1 MAALVRGFGELDR
14 LFLSAAQTRKSRAGL
29 SFEHHIQRLLKDGRI
44 RHEAQVV
51 FGGRRPDFV
60 LPDVASLNNPAHV
73 ESLILSLKTT
83 LRERWKQLGL
93 ERRLG
98 TVFLATVDDRV
109 STPAIEEMARNGI
122 TLVVPEL
129 LKKSKEACYSNTA
142 DVITFRD
149 FFREQISARRPSLI
163 MV

>member
-1 MAALVRGFGELDR
+1 M
-14 LFLSAAQTRKSRAGL
+14 FLSAAQTRKSRAGR
-29 SFEHHIQRLLKDGRI
+29 SFEHHIQRLLDDGRV
-44 RHEAQVV
+44 RYEEQAV

-60 LPDVASLNNPAHV
+60 LPDVTAFNDPEYA

-98 TVFLATVDDRV
+98 AVFLATVDDRV
-109 STPAIEEMARNGI
+109 STPAIEEMGRNGI

-129 LKKSKEACYSNTA
+129 LKKSKEACYSDSA

-149 FFREQISARRPSLI
+149 FFHEQVKQRRPSLI